1 MSAAVLCVTG
11 TDTDVG
17 KTMATACLAAA
28 ALARGD
34 RVAVYKPAQTGV
46 GPVGAGDVETVA
58 RLLGHPDRLT
68 VAEGVRLGPAM
79 APVDAALE
87 AGGEAAVEALP
98 GLDWH
103 LERIEALALDQD
115 IVLVE
120 GAGGLLVELTPGG
133 ATIADLALG
142 AGAPLAV
149 ITRPDL
155 GTLNHTGLTLEAAAR
170 RGVRPGTL
178 IVGSWPVEPTAVHR
192 ANLGRLRATARDHGY
207 AWGGALPEGLSSAP
221 EQAVSRAATALAAAL
236 AGVLP
241 GRLPP
246 RPGR

>member
-1 MSAAVLCVTG
+1 MVLCVTG

-28 ALARGD
+28 ALSRGV

-46 GPVGAGDVETVA
+46 GPGGAGDVGTVA
-58 RLLGHPDRLT
+58 GLLGHPGRLT

-87 AGGEAAVEALP
+87 AGGAAAVDALP
-98 GLDWH
+98 GLEWH
-103 LERIEALALDQD
+103 LERIAALAGDRD
-115 IVLVE
+115 TVLVE
-120 GAGGLLVELTPGG
+120 GAGGLLVQLTPDG
-133 ATIADLALG
+133 ATIADIALG
-142 AGAPLAV
+142 TGAPLAV

-170 RGVRPGTL
+170 RGVRPGAL
-178 IVGSWPVEPTAVHR
+178 IVGSWPVEPTGVHR
-192 ANLGRLRATARDHGY
+192 ANLGRLRDTAEDHGY
-207 AWGGALPEGLSSAP
+207 AWGGALPEGLASAT
-221 EQAVSRAATALAAAL
+221 EEVVSGAATAL

-241 GRLPP
+241 P
-246 RPGR
+246 RPGG

>member
-1 MSAAVLCVTG
+1 MSAMVLCVTG

-46 GPVGAGDVETVA
+46 APGEAGDVETAA

-87 AGGEAAVEALP
+87 AGGEAAVETLP

-103 LERIEALALDQD
+103 LERIEALAGDHD
-115 IVLVE
+115 AVLVE
-120 GAGGLLVELTPGG
+120 GAGGLLVQLTPAG
-133 ATIADLALG
+133 ATIADIALG
-142 AGAPLAV
+142 ADAPLAV
-149 ITRPDL
+149 VARPDL
-155 GTLNHTGLTLEAAAR
+155 GTLNHTGLTLEAAGR

-178 IVGSWPVEPTAVHR
+178 IVGSWPAEPTAVHR
-192 ANLGRLRATARDHGY
+192 ANLRRLRATAQDHGY
-207 AWGGALPEGLSSAP
+207 AWGGALPEDLASAT
-221 EQAVSRAATALAAAL
+221 EEAVSRAATALA
-236 AGVLP
+236 GVLP
-241 GRLPP
+241 R
-246 RPGR
+246 RPGG